1 MNKKALLSGLIYAA
15 LVIVFKLYIWLGG
28 HTFSDFYFKYAHIL
42 SVLAIIPFVMLSI
55 KLVRD
60 QDSEGIISGKEAMRS
75 ALTVVAVSAIVLS
88 IYNYFE
94 FKFSIQAYVDYY
106 RSDKYMT
113 FLLKDPKAKQLGY
126 EKIIEFQI
134 SQLSPFKAAT
144 GKLFPFLL
152 ISLSASFISA
162 VFMKKGPKI

>member
-1 MNKKALLSGLIYAA
+1 MNKKALIIGFLYTT

-42 SVLAIIPFVMLSI
+42 SVLAIIPFLMLAI

-60 QDSEGIISGKEAMRS
+60 KDNQGIISGKEAMRI

-88 IYNYFE
+88 VYNYIE
-94 FKFSIQAYVDYY
+94 FKLSIQDYAEYY
-106 RSDKYMT
+106 RSDKYMA
-113 FLLKDPKAKQLGY
+113 FLVKDPKAKQLGY
-126 EKIIEFQI
+126 EKIIDFQI

-152 ISLSASFISA
+152 ITLSASFICA
-162 VFMKKGPKI
+162 VFMKKGPKH

>member
-1 MNKKALLSGLIYAA
+1 MNKKALIIGFLYAT

-28 HTFSDFYFKYAHIL
+28 YTFSDFYFKYAHIL
-42 SVLAIIPFVMLSI
+42 SVLAIIPFLMLAI

-60 QDSEGIISGKEAMRS
+60 NDNQGIISGKEAMRI

-88 IYNYFE
+88 VYNYIE
-94 FKFSIQAYVDYY
+94 FKLSIQDYAEYY
-106 RSDKYMT
+106 RSDKYMA
-113 FLLKDPKAKQLGY
+113 FLVKDPKAKQLGY
-126 EKIIEFQI
+126 EKIIDFQI

-152 ISLSASFISA
+152 ITLSASFICA
-162 VFMKKGPKI
+162 VFMKKGPKH